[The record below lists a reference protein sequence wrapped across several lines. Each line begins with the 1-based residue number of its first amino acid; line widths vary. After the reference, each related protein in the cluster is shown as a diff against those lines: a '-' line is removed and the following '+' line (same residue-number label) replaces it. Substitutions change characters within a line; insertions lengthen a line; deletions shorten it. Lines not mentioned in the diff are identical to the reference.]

1 MTVDERA
8 YAESAAS
15 SREGYMQM
23 GHASRKQN
31 SYFRSFAAVSVFA
44 AKLRDEK
51 AGKGAGAK
59 QHRSCRTSGNNTWG
73 GAVTG
78 VIPIDE
84 RQRPTLVIEIDTRRA
99 IHNTSAA
106 RLISQCKPTPVL
118 PGLRREWFGQ
128 R

>member
-8 YAESAAS
+8 YAEPAAS
-15 SREGYMQM
+15 SRKGYVQRD
-23 GHASRKQN
+23 HASRKQD
-31 SYFRSFAAVSVFA
+31 SYFRGFAAVPVFA

-51 AGKGAGAK
+51 AGNGAGAK
-59 QHRSCRTSGNNTWG
+59 QHRSCRPSGNNTWG

-84 RQRPTLVIEIDTRRA
+84 RQRPTLVIEIDTWRA

-106 RLISQCKPTPVL
+106 RLISQCKPTPML
-118 PGLRREWFGQ
+118 PGLRRECFGQ